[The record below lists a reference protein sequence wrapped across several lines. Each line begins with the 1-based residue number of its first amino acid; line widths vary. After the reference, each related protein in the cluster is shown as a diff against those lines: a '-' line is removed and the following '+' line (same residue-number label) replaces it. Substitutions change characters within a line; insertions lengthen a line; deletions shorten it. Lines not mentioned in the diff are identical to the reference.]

1 MKRVYD
7 VTWLLL
13 LSGILVFLLNDDG
26 RSLFVSLTSN
36 HPVLMG
42 FIKFA
47 ILATMGEFL
56 VRRITK
62 GEWAFKGTR
71 LCQRALV
78 WGFLGI
84 LFTYVFPIYSSGID
98 FLVSKKMLP
107 IFEAGF
113 LSVISIAFWKSTW
126 MNMLF
131 AFPMMSFH
139 RITDTLID
147 RKKLFSKWPFLQ
159 VWNSIDWNNMWKIVA
174 PTILWF
180 WIPAHTI
187 TFCLP
192 PEFRIIMAAG
202 LSICLGAILA
212 FAKSKA
218 K

>member
-1 MKRVYD
+1 MKRFYD
-7 VTWLLL
+7 VTWILL
-13 LSGILVFLLNDDG
+13 LSVILIFLLNDEG
-26 RSLFVSLTSN
+26 RAAFISLTSN
-36 HPVLMG
+36 NPVLMG

-47 ILATMGEFL
+47 ILATMGELL

-62 GEWAFKGTR
+62 GDWVFKGTR
-71 LCQRALV
+71 LYQRAFI

-107 IFEAGF
+107 VFESGY

-131 AFPMMSFH
+131 AFPMMTFH

-147 RKKLFSKWPFLQ
+147 KKRLFSKWPFLEI
-159 VWNSIDWNNMWKIVA
+159 WNGIDWNNMWKIVA
-174 PTILWF
+174 PTVLWF
-180 WIPAHTI
+180 WIPAHTV

-192 PEFRIIMAAG
+192 SEFRIITAAG